1 MSTVFFEKPIFR
13 WYVVFTALFL
23 APKLQPQEMR
33 PKPIVIVA
41 EKAGGRTLYKV
52 DSKPTGSMPTNDL
65 LHALNQ
71 VAARNGVNQPVVV
84 LVDSRLPSSEI
95 WNLDGVAGKA
105 QLTNLRFFIFFHD
118 AEMMSE
124 IKRMP
129 AVPFST
135 SPPIN

>member
-1 MSTVFFEKPIFR
+1 MNNVFFEKPIFR
-13 WYVVFTALFL
+13 FSVMLVVLLL
-23 APKLQPQEMR
+23 APNLQPREMR
-33 PKPIVIVA
+33 PKPIVVIA
-41 EKAGGRTLYKV
+41 EKAQGRTIYKV

-71 VAARNGVNQPVVV
+71 IVARNGVNQPVVV

-105 QLTNLRFFIFFHD
+105 QLMNLRFFIFFRD
-118 AEMMSE
+118 TEMMSE

-135 SPPIN
+135 SPPTN